1 MISIVVML
9 AERGGLIA
17 YVVRMISGWLA
28 EQIEQALR
36 PIRPIRPI
44 RLTHVPM
51 AALLSRVVCHLG
63 SGQTRSARRRGT
75 PQRVNFVKAAE
86 SVYRPKRTQH
96 ATTELR

>member
-1 MISIVVML
+1 MISGMVSIMVML
-9 AERGGLIA
+9 AERAGLIA

-28 EQIEQALR
+28 EQIEQAL
-36 PIRPIRPI
+36 RPI

-63 SGQTRSARRRGT
+63 SGQTRSARRLGT